1 MARQTEFGAEG
12 RVAEMNP
19 SSSGADPIGVAEE
32 SIRVSNGEAAGPSFH
47 RSSRARWMVLVLGL
61 VLIAAAVMLWRHYAG
76 WESTDD
82 AQIEGHINP
91 ISARVGGHVIS
102 VKVHENEYVNAA
114 TVLAELDPK
123 DYQVA
128 LDRARAEYANAVAS
142 AEAAHVGVPITAVST
157 TSQVSTSESAVD
169 NARAALAAAEKQA
182 QAAEAKVVEAQ
193 AHNAKAQADLNRYR
207 QLVGKQEISEQQYDQ
222 AVAAAKASEATVTAA
237 QAQAQAAAQQVSEA
251 RGRVA
256 QAEAQ
261 VRSARTGP
269 QQVSMTR
276 ARAAA
281 ADAAVQMA
289 KAALEQAELNLGYTT
304 ILAPLSG
311 LVGKKSVEVG
321 QNVMPGQALMALVP
335 LDDIWVTAN
344 FKETQLKN
352 MRSGQHV
359 KIHVDAYDHD
369 YDGYVESLA
378 GATGADFSLL
388 PPENATGNYV
398 KVVQRVPVRI
408 RFDKGQDPQH
418 LLRLGMSVEPKVKTN

>member
-1 MARQTEFGAEG
+1 
-12 RVAEMNP
+12 MNP
-19 SSSGADPIGVAEE
+19 SPSSADPITAEE
-32 SIRVSNGEAAGPSFH
+32 RIRISNGEGAGPSFH
-47 RSSRARWMVLVLGL
+47 RSSRARWMALALGL
-61 VLIAAAVMLWRHYAG
+61 VLVAVAVLLWRHYTG

-91 ISARVGGHVIS
+91 ISARVGGHVTS
-102 VKVHENEYVNAA
+102 VKVHENEYVDAG
-114 TVLAELDPK
+114 TVVVELDPR

-128 LDRARAEYANAVAS
+128 VDRARAEYANAVAS
-142 AEAAHVGVPITAVST
+142 AAAAHAGVPITSVST
-157 TSQVSTSESAVD
+157 TSQVSTSESGVE
-169 NARAALAAAEKQA
+169 NARAALAAAEQQA
-182 QAAEAKVVEAQ
+182 QAAEARVAEAQ
-193 AHNAKAQADLNRYR
+193 AHNTKAQADLNRYR
-207 QLVGKQEISEQQYDQ
+207 QLVGKQEISGQQYDQ
-222 AVAAAKASEATVTAA
+222 AIAAAKASEATVTAD

-251 RGRVA
+251 RGRLA
-256 QAEAQ
+256 QAEAEL
-261 VRSARTGP
+261 RSARTGP

-276 ARAAA
+276 SRAAA

-289 KAALEQAELNLGYTT
+289 KAALEQAELNLQYTT
-304 ILAPLSG
+304 ITAPLSG

-321 QNVMPGQALMALVP
+321 QNVMLGQALMALVP

-344 FKETQLKN
+344 FKETQLRN
-352 MRSGQHV
+352 MRPGQHV

-418 LLRLGMSVEPKVKTN
+418 LLRLGMSVEPKVRTN